1 MANNRMYLRCR
12 SCGEAKLIGATF
24 IDGVALYGWQKE
36 GVRFNMDA
44 LREKIEPYEIHR
56 SGKLE
61 DELNEFYKEH
71 SLCGIEP
78 KKDAYVDGTLEPKF
92 KKQYPVNVENQF
104 EIAYEIFYDENNN
117 LIGGSEDEEV
127 EL

>member
-1 MANNRMYLRCR
+1 MANNRIYLRCR

-24 IDGVALYGWQKE
+24 TDGVALRDWQKDGTKFE
-36 GVRFNMDA
+36 ADV
-44 LREKIEPYEIHR
+44 LRENIEPYEIHR

-78 KKDAYVDGTLEPKF
+78 KKDAHIDGTLEPKF

-104 EIAYEIFYDENNN
+104 EIAYEVFYDEN
-117 LIGGSEDEEV
+117 
-127 EL
+127 